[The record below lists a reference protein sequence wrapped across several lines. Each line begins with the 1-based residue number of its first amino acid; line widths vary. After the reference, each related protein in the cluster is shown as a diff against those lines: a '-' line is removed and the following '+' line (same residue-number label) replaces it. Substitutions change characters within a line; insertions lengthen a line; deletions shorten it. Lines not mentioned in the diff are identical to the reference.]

1 LGSALPR
8 PCSRGQLDLQSD
20 PSFLGMAMLLDSM
33 IVGWLP
39 SRTQQQWAFGFTT
52 DQSSLGLALPPDP
65 MMVGPTLH

>member
-1 LGSALPR
+1 
-8 PCSRGQLDLQSD
+8 
-20 PSFLGMAMLLDSM
+20 M